1 MARIASGPTSGRMTE
16 TALAVQAQS
25 KEDERLGRKMRAD
38 QYKQVADFK
47 MQQIQQQEER
57 QFAMERAV
65 MELAGRSKM
74 AREQQTRLSQQF
86 AMTQSFRERSAREA
100 RAERGRQWEAQKVG
114 VEAAAPVRWEEAEQ
128 RFVAV
133 PAEEW
138 GPARAAV
145 AAKEGEQRAR
155 ADRGRDAENTLQ
167 ASYPDWAGDNPEAL
181 AAYSRDV
188 ATGAMTSGQAVL
200 QVGRLVA
207 REERDRAEAQERQR
221 DEQAMVALAQS
232 LIPLP
237 KIPVVPQIGGIF
249 AEEEFKRLKAQSP
262 DREDEDIQNQIR
274 YAMTDPSETA
284 QFGYTPGAYDK
295 ELEERR
301 KQWEV
306 TQRGKSD
313 LRAGRQL
320 EARQLQQGYQNLVG
334 RSSMLLAAGTTPGQT
349 RTLLL
354 GEISSLLRSSGM
366 SDEEIQEAMTGKQP
380 KEKPPKQME
389 DLYYEWG
396 PDSGKTPEEREKF
409 LLSPWAPMVAE
420 EHGLTMEQLIP
431 LVGGQMGAPGG

>member
-74 AREQQTRLSQQF
+74 AREQQTRLAEQF
-86 AMTQSFRERSAREA
+86 AMTQSFRERSAKEA

-188 ATGAMTSGQAVL
+188 ASGAMTSGQAVL

-232 LIPLP
+232 LIPIP
-237 KIPVVPQIGGIF
+237 KMPVVPQIGGIF

-274 YAMTDPSETA
+274 VAMGGVVV
-284 QFGYTPGAYDK
+284 GYTPGAYDK

-334 RSSMLLAAGTTPGQT
+334 RSSMLLAAGTTPNQT

-366 SDEEIQEAMTGKQP
+366 SDAEIQEALTGEQP
-380 KEKPPKQME
+380 KDQTTKAMYDFYMDWENESYEKKRDFLDSAVAPRIAA
-389 DLYYEWG
+389 DL
-396 PDSGKTPEEREKF
+396 
-409 LLSPWAPMVAE
+409 
-420 EHGLTMEQLIP
+420 GLTQQE
-431 LVGGQMGAPGG
+431 MGDLLNMQAPQ